1 MTRIFTN
8 KQTKPYVLLR
18 DIFYTLVCTRT
29 APACQTATDRS
40 KLTYLDIIGWYIH
53 VITSYAEW
61 YNFQPP
67 PQMCE

>member
-1 MTRIFTN
+1 MCIITGYI
-8 KQTKPYVLLR
+8 LR
-18 DIFYTLVCTRT
+18 FSMYAGGTSLSN
-29 APACQTATDRS
+29 AATERS